1 MLWYQ
6 TGPYWTYFYAGRY
19 QDVIDLA
26 TKTLDNMSEPILE
39 ESYYWRGLAREAV
52 GDVDGAI
59 KDLQVSLEYH
69 PGFEPSTS
77 RLQQLGAPILSS
89 P

>member
-6 TGPYWTYFYAGRY
+6 TGPYWAYFYSSRY

-52 GDVDGAI
+52 GDVNGAI
-59 KDLQVSLEYH
+59 DDLQASLKYH
-69 PGFEPSTS
+69 PGFEPSIS
-77 RLQQLGAPILSS
+77 KLQQLGAPVLSS